1 MIEGINAGGA
11 AGAGLMI
18 GGALLSSF
26 GANKR
31 QKRLQQIAETPGIDS
46 RNTTA
51 EALSDIEFNT
61 PQARRIASGEN
72 TFNQEE
78 LNRIMELAVPGYSG
92 IQGQR
97 SKNAGSLL
105 RGELP
110 PDVAAL
116 IQRKS
121 ASGAL
126 AGGYG
131 GSGAARNLT
140 LRDLGINS
148 LDAMREGNSMATSLI
163 GSSPVAQLARLSE
176 YTGLSPQELIAM
188 RSRERFDRMDRLTG
202 SALAP
207 KMIDVMGA
215 GIQQAG
221 GAIAGSYSGKG

>member
-1 MIEGINAGGA
+1 MIGGINAGGA

-31 QKRLQQIAETPGIDS
+31 KRQLQQIAETPGIDS
-46 RNTTA
+46 RATTG
-51 EALSDIEFNT
+51 EALADMEANM
-61 PQARRIASGEN
+61 PAARRVAGAEN

-78 LNRIMELAVPGYSG
+78 LNRIMELAVPGYG
-92 IQGQR
+92 GLQGKR
-97 SKNAGSLL
+97 SANSMSLL

-110 PDVAAL
+110 ADVAAL

-121 ASGAL
+121 ASSAV

-140 LRDLGINS
+140 LRDLGLTS
-148 LDAMREGNSMATSLI
+148 LDAMREGNAMATSLI
-163 GSSPVAQLARLSE
+163 GSSPVAQLAQLSRF
-176 YTGLSPQELIAM
+176 TGLSPQELIAM

-215 GIQQAG
+215 GLQQAG
-221 GAIAGSYSGKG
+221 GVMAGSSGKG